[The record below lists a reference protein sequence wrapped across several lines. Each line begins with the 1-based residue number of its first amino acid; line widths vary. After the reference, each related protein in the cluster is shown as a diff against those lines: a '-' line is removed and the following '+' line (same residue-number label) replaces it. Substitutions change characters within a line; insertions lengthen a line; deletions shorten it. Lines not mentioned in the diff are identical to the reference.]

1 MKSDAES
8 RNLNDFHKMQSQPWI
23 FPTLSRRIKMNLEG
37 RSCRVRGDK
46 WTPVERK
53 MKLPSCLA
61 EVQKKRLIPSG
72 SFLLSPEFFFFN
84 DTAQTPPSCSLSLS
98 DVPCF
103 IDSPLVGAPSATSN
117 SNYSHARQRKVVCWA
132 FKWGIWSRV
141 YLHHSFICIY
151 RGNIC
156 WCLAYIAPLPCVWA
170 FSDCKSPDTHWQM
183 LSCSPSVRLFF
194 LLWNR
199 LQTVFH

>member
-1 MKSDAES
+1 
-8 RNLNDFHKMQSQPWI
+8 
-23 FPTLSRRIKMNLEG
+23 MNLEG

-61 EVQKKRLIPSG
+61 EVQKKRLILSG
-72 SFLLSPEFFFFN
+72 SFLHSPEFFFFN

-117 SNYSHARQRKVVCWA
+117 SNYSHARQRKVVCWV

-170 FSDCKSPDTHWQM
+170 FSDCKSPDTLTNASVLTIGSSFISPMKQTSNCFPLIWTIPAFAPLT
-183 LSCSPSVRLFF
+183 LSLC
-194 LLWNR
+194 
-199 LQTVFH
+199 